1 MQMTGEMFI
10 PMITRETLGAADKW
24 YFPEIQM
31 LEGVSDVGGDEG
43 GGGGRCAPRCLDFN
57 FVMGESCGIVMEFLQ
72 LELLILR
79 WTRNILQSV

>member
-1 MQMTGEMFI
+1 
-10 PMITRETLGAADKW
+10 
-24 YFPEIQM
+24 M

-79 WTRNILQSV
+79 

>member
-31 LEGVSDVGGDEG
+31 LQSVSDGGGDEDG
-43 GGGGRCAPRCLDFN
+43 QGGRCAPRCLDFN
-57 FVMGESCGIVMEFLQ
+57 FVMGESCGIVMGFLQ
-72 LELLILR
+72 PELLILW
-79 WTRNILQSV
+79 WTRNILQSI